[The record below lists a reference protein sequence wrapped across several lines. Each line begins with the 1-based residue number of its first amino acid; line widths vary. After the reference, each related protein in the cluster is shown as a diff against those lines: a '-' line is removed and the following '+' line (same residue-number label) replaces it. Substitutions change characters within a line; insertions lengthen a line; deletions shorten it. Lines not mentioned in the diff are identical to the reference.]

1 MSGKPGG
8 NSMKKRIVKKFFI
21 MIITLLV
28 VSFLVFFALFI
39 IPGDAATNMLGTQAT
54 AEKIEALREEMGL
67 NDSFFVQYFRWLFS
81 CIQGDFGTS
90 YSYHMNVSDLIVDK
104 LPITLTL
111 TGMSFVLIVLFSIPI
126 GIFVAKHNGGI
137 LDRVF
142 TIVNQILM
150 SIPPFFSGIIIT
162 LIFGLILGMFT
173 PGGFISYKTSVPGF
187 LGYLI
192 FPAIAIAIPKIAMTV
207 KLLKESIIEEYNKE
221 YVRTA
226 YSRGNSTTQVL
237 YKHILRNAIIPV
249 ITFLG
254 MTLADIVAGSIVVEQ
269 VFGIPGLGRILLS
282 SISNRDYPVVQAII
296 IMLAAIIL
304 VINFAVDIIY
314 HKVDPR
320 IDAE

>member
-1 MSGKPGG
+1 MKRI
-8 NSMKKRIVKKFFI
+8 MKKFLMMIV
-21 MIITLLV
+21 TLFA
-28 VSFLVFFALFI
+28 VSFLVFFALSI

-54 AEKIEALREEMGL
+54 PEKVEALREEMGL
-67 NDSFFVQYFRWLFS
+67 NDPFFVQYFRWLFS

-90 YSYHMNVSDLIVDK
+90 YSYHMNVSDLILDK
-104 LPITLTL
+104 LPITITLTL
-111 TGMSFVLIVLFSIPI
+111 MSFLFILAFSIPI
-126 GIFVAKHNGGI
+126 GIWIAKHSGGI
-137 LDRVF
+137 LDRIF
-142 TIVNQILM
+142 TIINQVIM
-150 SIPPFFSGIIIT
+150 SIPPFFSGILIT
-162 LIFGLILGMFT
+162 LVFGLILGLFT
-173 PGGFISYKTSVPGF
+173 PGGFVSYKISVAGF
-187 LGYLI
+187 LGYLL

-207 KLLKESIIEEYNKE
+207 KLLKESIMEEYHKE

-237 YKHILRNAIIPV
+237 YQHILRNAIIPV

-269 VFGIPGLGRILLS
+269 VFNIPGLGRILLS

-296 IMLAAIIL
+296 LMLAVIIL
-304 VINFAVDIIY
+304 VINFIVDIIY